1 LQHGQ
6 SEMTVFYQYS
16 DAGLALT
23 KRFEGLRLVAY
34 QDSKGV
40 WTIGYGHTKDVK
52 KGDTCTR
59 EQAEKW
65 LFEDAQSVV
74 AAINATCVPLS
85 QNQFDALVDFAFNLG
100 VTALFNSTLWRKV
113 KIGDII
119 GASEQFAR
127 WNNITI
133 YVNGSK
139 VLKQI
144 DGLTKRREAER
155 ILFLSR

>member
-1 LQHGQ
+1 
-6 SEMTVFYQYS
+6 MTVFYQYS